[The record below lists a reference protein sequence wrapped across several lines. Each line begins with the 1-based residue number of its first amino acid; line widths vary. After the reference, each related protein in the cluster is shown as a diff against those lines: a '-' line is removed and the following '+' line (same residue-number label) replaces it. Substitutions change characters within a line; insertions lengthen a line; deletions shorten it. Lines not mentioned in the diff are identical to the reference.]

1 MKSINLIIVVLVIF
15 FKTGN
20 VLSSINLFD
29 VNNIEV
35 TNKSSSSN
43 KILANQAIRKGFNEL
58 INRIILKEDVEKLKR
73 LSFVEI
79 KQLVSY
85 YQMIPGN
92 KP

>member
-1 MKSINLIIVVLVIF
+1 MKSINLIIVILVIF

-58 INRIILKEDVEKLKR
+58 INRIILKEDVEK
-73 LSFVEI
+73 
-79 KQLVSY
+79 
-85 YQMIPGN
+85 M
-92 KP
+92 